1 MASAAFG
8 LPVQEA
14 PQEVCRRFALLDVE
28 ARIAR
33 AVSDRL
39 VWLQNSVA
47 TSVKSSTSPDAES
60 HAPTF

>member
-1 MASAAFG
+1 
-8 LPVQEA
+8 
-14 PQEVCRRFALLDVE
+14 LLDVE

-39 VWLQNSVA
+39 VWLKNSVA